1 MSSLNSSLP
10 CKVIYLLVQGIR
22 TPTSLG
28 VGEELF
34 YLSRYGTSHITAK
47 FYLKLD
53 NQKAKY
59 QNHVLSTLQGNEVP
73 KLCLNLTST
82 FIEGPSVFR
91 QYVFFKNNNWSSCP
105 ARYSVFFSCKTLH
118 FKFLLEFN
126 FRKSSASA
134 DVFIKWKQRGL
145 QCCLPYTGCQ
155 ITEELNPSC
164 FLFNSFCFVLALKE
178 LWNWIS

>member
-34 YLSRYGTSHITAK
+34 YLSHYGTSHITAK

-82 FIEGPSVFR
+82 FIERVQVCFD
-91 QYVFFKNNNWSSCP
+91 NM
-105 ARYSVFFSCKTLH
+105 
-118 FKFLLEFN
+118 
-126 FRKSSASA
+126 
-134 DVFIKWKQRGL
+134 
-145 QCCLPYTGCQ
+145 
-155 ITEELNPSC
+155 C
-164 FLFNSFCFVLALKE
+164 FLKTIIEVLVQHVIQCSFHVKHYTSNFCLSLISGKALLLQMYSSSE
-178 LWNWIS
+178 NNMACSAACPTLDAR